1 MKSTFVAT
9 LRKSGN
15 SLTVTVPKAVA
26 DLFQFGEQVRVNISN
41 EKQEMK
47 QNLRNDP

>member
-15 SLTVTVPKAVA
+15 SMTVTVPKAIA
-26 DLFQFGEQVRVNISN
+26 DLLKFGEKVRVTIVN
-41 EKQEMK
+41 EEKEK
-47 QNLRNDP
+47 